1 MSSRIELL
9 CDRFYVLFLPVCY
22 YLSWLLWRGDLRL
35 LLWWSDAQVLGVI
48 DQPVLRERWIG
59 RQGHATTMNGNNI
72 HSRSSCTALKNAYLY
87 VLPRCTS
94 VSLNLPHIIC
104 CNHLLLSPSW
114 SFLASPNLK
123 TFTLV
128 TWNGWEWYPVRLCC
142 CIQKISNWWLIVIRK
157 SKSSKS
163 LEGMSSIWFVC
174 LIQVYD

>member
-123 TFTLV
+123 TFTSCYTEWLGMVSCKIVLLHPENIQLV
-128 TWNGWEWYPVRLCC
+128 TD
-142 CIQKISNWWLIVIRK
+142 SNQEI
-157 SKSSKS
+157 
-163 LEGMSSIWFVC
+163 
-174 LIQVYD
+174 

>member
-1 MSSRIELL
+1 LSSRIELL

-35 LLWWSDAQVLGVI
+35 LLWWRDAQVLGVI

-72 HSRSSCTALKNAYLY
+72 YSRSSCTALKNAYLY

-104 CNHLLLSPSW
+104 CYLHPDLFLLLLIWKLSP
-114 SFLASPNLK
+114 
-123 TFTLV
+123 LV
-128 TWNGWEWYPVRLCC
+128 TSNGWEWYPVRSCY